1 MTFLSLPFSP
11 REIVTLLLSLFAPKL
26 EILSSAYTYIKY
38 VEKPQ
43 EKHRS
48 LCSVLTTVS
57 SLTATISIGGRQFI

>member
-11 REIVTLLLSLFAPKL
+11 REIVTLLLLLFAPKL
-26 EILSSAYTYIKY
+26 EILSSAYTYIN

-43 EKHRS
+43 EKHWS

-57 SLTATISIGGRQFI
+57 SLTTTMSIGRRQFI

>member
-26 EILSSAYTYIKY
+26 EILSSAYTYIKH

-43 EKHRS
+43 EKDWS

-57 SLTATISIGGRQFI
+57 SLTTIISIGRRQFI